1 LKYSSPTPPS
11 QSSRPHNAPPPE
23 ATPAPSSPYTCP
35 ESHNLASNPQSNT
48 HQKNPILKKKEKKK
62 KRRRKMGPLQ
72 ESGGVFLA
80 DGDLVLLGFLKHC
93 CFCYYGKISF
103 MSKEL

>member
-1 LKYSSPTPPS
+1 
-11 QSSRPHNAPPPE
+11 
-23 ATPAPSSPYTCP
+23 
-35 ESHNLASNPQSNT
+35 
-48 HQKNPILKKKEKKK
+48 
-62 KRRRKMGPLQ
+62 MGPLQ

-103 MSKEL
+103 MSGKAKNFEREREREGVLVGTGVEVKKKYGGSDRPLIARARHALLRDLVGKEIFKIAFCYEYNKSE